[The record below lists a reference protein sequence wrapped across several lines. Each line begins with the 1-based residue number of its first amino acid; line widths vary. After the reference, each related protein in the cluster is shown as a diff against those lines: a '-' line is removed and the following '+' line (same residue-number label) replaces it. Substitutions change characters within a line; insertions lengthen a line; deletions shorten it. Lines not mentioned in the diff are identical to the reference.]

1 MVPSFLTTPSC
12 LLLTT
17 EWPGLRGMLIQ
28 KYLVLFKTVVC
39 LHLFGAKFRVRVR
52 LWWLKRKAFACNA
65 GDLSSIPG
73 LGGSPERGHG
83 NSLQYSCLENPQRQ
97 RSLAG
102 YSPWGHKELA
112 MTEQLSIHTYN
123 PDTVLFNKAEIR
135 IL

>member
-73 LGGSPERGHG
+73 SDISPGEGRG
-83 NSLQYSCLENPQRQ
+83 NPLQYSCVGKSQGQ
-97 RSLAG
+97 RSLVG
-102 YSPWGHKELA
+102 YGP
-112 MTEQLSIHTYN
+112 
-123 PDTVLFNKAEIR
+123 
-135 IL
+135 

>member
-52 LWWLKRKAFACNA
+52 LWWLKRKVFACNA

-73 LGGSPERGHG
+73 SDISPGEGHG
-83 NSLQYSCLENPQRQ
+83 NPLQYSCVGKSQGQ
-97 RSLAG
+97 RSLVG
-102 YSPWGHKELA
+102 YGLWDRKELDR
-112 MTEQLSIHTYN
+112 TEHLHFHFQS
-123 PDTVLFNKAEIR
+123 
-135 IL
+135 